1 MHILLIEDEDNIR
14 LPLQLNLEMEG
25 YRVSAL
31 SHGARALSL
40 LQEHGDIALILLDVM
55 LPDVSG
61 LDICAQIRA
70 ADIRTPIIFLT
81 AKDSPADRISGLRQG
96 GDDYLAKP
104 FHLEELLLR
113 IANLLRRSQNTASS
127 ATTAAERGDSI
138 QFGGHTVN
146 FRTYEVRTRSGQEF
160 VLTKTEAL
168 LLRLLAS
175 RAGEVVSRQD
185 ILHEVWGY
193 EDAYP
198 STRTIDNFILS
209 FRKYFEDNPKNPRFF
224 HAIRGV
230 GYKFEQ

>member
-25 YRVSAL
+25 YRVTAL
-31 SHGARALSL
+31 SHGAGALGI
-40 LQEHGDIALILLDVM
+40 LQNTPDISLILLDIM
-55 LPDVSG
+55 LPDLSG

-70 ADIRTPIIFLT
+70 AKIQTPIIFLT
-81 AKDSPADRISGLRQG
+81 AKDSPADRINGLRQG
-96 GDDYLAKP
+96 GDDYVVKP
-104 FHLEELLLR
+104 FHLEEILLR
-113 IANLLRRSQNTASS
+113 IANLLRRSNTQNAQIERNIN
-127 ATTAAERGDSI
+127 AEMTH
-138 QFGGHTVN
+138 FGGHSVN

-160 VLTKTEAL
+160 LLTKTEVL
-168 LLRLLAS
+168 LLRLLTE

-185 ILHEVWGY
+185 ILQQVWGY

-209 FRKYFEDNPKNPRFF
+209 FRKYFEDNPKNPQFF

-230 GYKFEQ
+230 GYKFEH